1 MRGLQII
8 TEEYIRKC
16 AELSPQ
22 ERLDWL
28 EEYKLLIPI
37 SAYDERVE
45 EVKRN
50 YNSRSV

>member
-1 MRGLQII
+1 MRGFQLI
-8 TEEYIRKC
+8 TEEYIQKC
-16 AELSPQ
+16 VELTPQ

-50 YNSRSV
+50 YNRPSE